1 MNKIRLESVS
11 LSFGRRELFKN
22 LTLEFSAGKVVGVIG
37 RNGSGKS
44 TLLKLAAK
52 ILKPDTGE
60 VNIHGAQTVAAV
72 TPEMK
77 IYDALTAAENL
88 NFFAKLRGKNI
99 NPAELGRR
107 VGVDFETE
115 IRAGDFST
123 GMRQRLKFAILL
135 AVDADVWILDE
146 PTSNLDEA
154 GREIF
159 LREIKSGARG
169 GKIILLATND
179 AADLEVCDEVIELPA
194 GGGDFS

>member
-1 MNKIRLESVS
+1 MNKICLESVS

-22 LTLEFSAGKVVGVIG
+22 LTLEFPAGKTFGVVGA
-37 RNGSGKS
+37 NGSGKS

-52 ILKPDTGE
+52 ILKPDAGE
-60 VNIHGAQTVAAV
+60 VKFHGAQTVAAV
-72 TPEMK
+72 TPELK

-88 NFFAKLRGKNI
+88 NFFAQLRGKTVDVSKI
-99 NPAELGRR
+99 GRR
-107 VGVDFETE
+107 VGLDFGTE
-115 IRAGDFST
+115 LRAGDFST

-135 AVDADVWILDE
+135 GVDADIWILDE
-146 PTSNLDEA
+146 PTSNLDGA

-159 LREIKSGARG
+159 LREIRGGARG

-194 GGGDFS
+194 GGGNF

>member
-1 MNKIRLESVS
+1 MNKIYLESVS

-22 LTLEFSAGKVVGVIG
+22 LTLEFSAGKTFGVVGA
-37 RNGSGKS
+37 NGSGKS

-52 ILKPDTGE
+52 ILKPDAGE
-60 VNIHGAQTVAAV
+60 VKFHGAKTVAAV
-72 TPEMK
+72 TPELK

-88 NFFAKLRGKNI
+88 NFFAQLRGKAVDVSKI
-99 NPAELGRR
+99 GRR
-107 VGVDFETE
+107 VGLDFETE
-115 IRAGDFST
+115 LRAGDFST

-135 AVDADVWILDE
+135 GVDADIWILDE
-146 PTSNLDEA
+146 PTSNLDGT

-159 LREIKSGARG
+159 LREIRGGARG

-194 GGGDFS
+194 GGGDF